1 MPSRRNIP
9 KPQLRNV
16 AALLN
21 RDDAP
26 AENSQTV
33 AISQI
38 QLPES
43 QPRRYFDEEKLAQ
56 LVQSVKAH
64 GVLEPLLVR
73 PIEGESDQYELVA
86 GERRLRAAKAAGLE
100 EVPVSTRSFTDQ
112 EALQVALMEN
122 LQREDLNP
130 VEETEAIMD
139 LLTLTL
145 EASRDEV
152 AGLFYQAHNAKHR
165 GQELRQNVLSQLE
178 QIETLLTN
186 LGRFNIDSFRA
197 SRLPLLKLPEDVLEV
212 LRQGKLEYTKAQA
225 IARVRD
231 DQQRSALLDRAV
243 AEGLPVSVIK
253 SEVKALKEKPE
264 EKPEQ
269 SMYDRYQSLGQRL
282 KKCTVW
288 DDRKKRDQLTKLMN
302 DIEKLLDA

>member
-1 MPSRRNIP
+1 MP

-21 RDDAP
+21 RDEAP

-33 AISQI
+33 AIAQI
-38 QLPES
+38 QLPKS

-64 GVLEPLLVR
+64 GVLERLLVR
-73 PIEGESDQYELVA
+73 PIDGADSKYELVA

-100 EVPVSTRSFTDQ
+100 VVPVSTRSFTDQ

-139 LLTLTL
+139 LLALTL
-145 EASRDEV
+145 DMPRDEV
-152 AGLFYQAHNAKHR
+152 AALFYQAHNAKHR

-178 QIETLLTN
+178 QIESLLTN

-197 SRLPLLKLPEDVLEV
+197 SRLPLLKLPMDVLEV

-225 IARVRD
+225 IARIKD
-231 DQQRSALLDRAV
+231 DQQRSTLLSRAV
-243 AEGLPVSVIK
+243 KESLPVSVIK

-264 EKPEQ
+264 GKTEQ
-269 SMYDRYQSLGQRL
+269 TVYDRYQSLGQRL
-282 KKCTVW
+282 KKSAVW
-288 DDRKKRDQLTKLMN
+288 EDRKKRDRLAKLLN

>member
-1 MPSRRNIP
+1 M
-9 KPQLRNV
+9 
-16 AALLN
+16 
-21 RDDAP
+21 
-26 AENSQTV
+26 
-33 AISQI
+33 
-38 QLPES
+38 
-43 QPRRYFDEEKLAQ
+43 
-56 LVQSVKAH
+56 
-64 GVLEPLLVR
+64 
-73 PIEGESDQYELVA
+73 
-86 GERRLRAAKAAGLE
+86 
-100 EVPVSTRSFTDQ
+100 
-112 EALQVALMEN
+112 
-122 LQREDLNP
+122 
-130 VEETEAIMD
+130 
-139 LLTLTL
+139 
-145 EASRDEV
+145 
-152 AGLFYQAHNAKHR
+152 
-165 GQELRQNVLSQLE
+165 RQNVLSQLE

-282 KKCTVW
+282 KKSTVW